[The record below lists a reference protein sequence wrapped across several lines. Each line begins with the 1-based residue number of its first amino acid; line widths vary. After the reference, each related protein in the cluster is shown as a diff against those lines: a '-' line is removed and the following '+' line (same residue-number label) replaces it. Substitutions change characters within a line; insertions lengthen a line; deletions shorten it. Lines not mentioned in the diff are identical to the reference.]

1 MPLLSDQWK
10 RRLSKVVTTGIGVY
24 FMSVAMLKIV
34 SFEEFVQ
41 AVQNYDMIPPAVLVH
56 FGFLVVLIELIGG
69 GALVLN
75 IFVKIFSNVLAG
87 TLITFTA
94 AVCITLIRGTVVDC
108 GCYGSAMSDAIGWR
122 HVVQNVVL
130 CILLFRAGMMVRNK

>member
-1 MPLLSDQWK
+1 MPLLSDQWN

-24 FMSVAMLKIV
+24 FMSVAILKIV

-41 AVQNYDMIPPAVLVH
+41 AVKNYDLLPTAVLVH
-56 FGFLVVLIELIGG
+56 FSILIILIELIGG

-75 IFVKIFSNVLAG
+75 ICVTFVSRALAG
-87 TLITFTA
+87 TLIMFTI
-94 AVCITLIRGTVVDC
+94 AVCFNLIRGTIVDC

-122 HVVQNVVL
+122 HVLQNVVL
-130 CILLFRAGMMVRNK
+130 CILLFRAVMMVRNK